1 MQGYEENTH
10 RAADGAFI
18 NDTMRDV
25 RQTRVGGRETHIH
38 CVSALD
44 LQKELNTVC
53 CATDILK

>member
-10 RAADGAFI
+10 RAFI